1 MGLRRYA
8 NGTPP
13 LRQGYQQR
21 GQPQRYH
28 AGRADVAQLVER
40 VHGKDEVA
48 GSTPAVGSLFLPQ
61 RHQQF
66 GIVFCSICPLLSA
79 ERKQRITNQ
88 GAENGVLPKRRAPL
102 DRLLTMDALYRLSY
116 VGLARAMLPARR
128 PESASRPSSVMLGLP
143 ELALACGGPQG
154 DEAGTRLAPAFG
166 QSSTKTRRWTDAAS
180 KPAPSALND
189 LPYES

>member
-48 GSTPAVGSLFLPQ
+48 GSTPAVGSLFY
-61 RHQQF
+61 RYVTAVRY
-66 GIVFCSICPLLSA
+66 IFCP
-79 ERKQRITNQ
+79 
-88 GAENGVLPKRRAPL
+88 
-102 DRLLTMDALYRLSY
+102 RLS
-116 VGLARAMLPARR
+116 
-128 PESASRPSSVMLGLP
+128 SSVLSYRRRTGGGGSLGAP
-143 ELALACGGPQG
+143 VRPQV
-154 DEAGTRLAPAFG
+154 PV
-166 QSSTKTRRWTDAAS
+166 
-180 KPAPSALND
+180 
-189 LPYES
+189 